1 MLKRSTGV
9 GFDLLHRAKAAN
21 FSSNRILTK
30 LIYSKSDNVYTSGF
44 YVLFNC
50 IFVTFRTSLTLN
62 LMLCTYRLVTAA
74 NDCCR
79 AKRLSTRLHIQRCFL

>member
-50 IFVTFRTSLTLN
+50 IFV
-62 LMLCTYRLVTAA
+62 
-74 NDCCR
+74 
-79 AKRLSTRLHIQRCFL
+79 